1 MLHIRIRKPD
11 EATVSARRSRLIL
24 WLVACATVAALVA
37 TGCAAGPPSI
47 QDPSISRKLDLRLR
61 MALQGKGW
69 SEELGSYVRV
79 IVRMSGKETPED
91 RQALEGV
98 GVIGSY
104 LGNIVTLTLAPD
116 RIPDLARL
124 PAVEYVELD
133 TPNVPMPIPPSEEW
147 SIR

>member
-1 MLHIRIRKPD
+1 M
-11 EATVSARRSRLIL
+11 
-24 WLVACATVAALVA
+24 
-37 TGCAAGPPSI
+37 
-47 QDPSISRKLDLRLR
+47 
-61 MALQGKGW
+61 QGKGW

-79 IVRMSGKETPED
+79 IVRMSRQETPED
-91 RQALEGV
+91 REALEVV

-124 PAVEYVELD
+124 PEVEFVELD

-147 SIR
+147 PIR